1 MGVLAEC
8 FFHPPKSQLSG
19 EINVGSKELIDS
31 ESSAL
36 LADSCR
42 HLPDKFGVKGAAHAD
57 GRVKDGGVQR
67 NQTVEAF
74 ALDEGRDTW
83 GRSVSRTEGK
93 A

>member
-1 MGVLAEC
+1 MGVLAKG
-8 FFHPPKSQLSG
+8 FLHPSKSQLSG
-19 EINVGSKELIDS
+19 EIHVRGKELVDS

-36 LADSCR
+36 LTDSSR
-42 HLPDKFGVKGAAHAD
+42 HFTDKFGVKGASHAD

-74 ALDEGRDTW
+74 ALDEGRDPW
-83 GRSVSRTEGK
+83 GCVS